1 MVGFKAGFGL
11 EEPEVTSPVKS
22 TVEVLAHEEEGFLDL
37 GSKKNTKPKA
47 KRNLKRLA
55 REKGLDEVSMMDQE
69 KLVGIKRAGELEK
82 LEAEENQKFKR
93 KYEHIPKG
101 TAVAAEQH
109 RREP

>member
-1 MVGFKAGFGL
+1 MVGFKAGSGL

-55 REKGLDEVSMMDQE
+55 REKGPGEVSMMDQE

-82 LEAEENQKFKR
+82 LEAEENRKFKR

-101 TAVAAEQH
+101 TAVAAKQH
-109 RREP
+109 HREP